1 MMSSPLIGE
10 FAPDFTCSA
19 IRGDGEII
27 DSFNL
32 RAHAEGKYTL
42 LFFYPLDFT
51 FVCPSELIALEKRMD
66 SLREENTEVVTIS
79 GDSHF
84 THNAWRNTPIDSGGI
99 GPVSFIMASDLEGTI
114 LDNYGL
120 RASSNNSYYAAGTA
134 MRGTF
139 VIDKNFIVRHQS
151 VNDEPIGRNVD
162 EFIRVIEAL
171 KFFEEHGQVCPAGWK
186 RGDPGMVSTPSG
198 VADYLSTHSEN
209 L

>member
-1 MMSSPLIGE
+1 
-10 FAPDFTCSA
+10 
-19 IRGDGEII
+19 
-27 DSFNL
+27 
-32 RAHAEGKYTL
+32 
-42 LFFYPLDFT
+42 
-51 FVCPSELIALEKRMD
+51 
-66 SLREENTEVVTIS
+66 
-79 GDSHF
+79 
-84 THNAWRNTPIDSGGI
+84 
-99 GPVSFIMASDLEGTI
+99 
-114 LDNYGL
+114 
-120 RASSNNSYYAAGTA
+120 

-171 KFFEEHGQVCPAGWK
+171 KFFEEHGQVCPAGWE